1 MSILVHYSTDY
12 LFYLSISPFYFS
24 TRNSHIILISLS
36 FLTHMYSQF
45 VVHCILTAFLS
56 FTTATSQYP
65 TFFFLSTC
73 HLKLF
78 TFVKHSV
85 MFIHDS
91 QSRCFHQFKHIV
103 SYHHNS
109 MSFSFSMREVLKV
122 PLHFSGYM

>member
-36 FLTHMYSQF
+36 FLTRIYSQLSSLFYSYCIF
-45 VVHCILTAFLS
+45 VTHNLNTRH
-56 FTTATSQYP
+56 
-65 TFFFLSTC
+65 FFFLSIC
-73 HLKLF
+73 QIKLF
-78 TFVKHSV
+78 TLVKHSV

-109 MSFSFSMREVLKV
+109 MSFSFSMRQVLTV